1 MWDNIDRI
9 VFPMQDVTDNVKLR
23 IIDSSIF
30 PIEIKMSIEGDI
42 IKLNCLTD
50 LSGILLVYVRNV
62 CESIPKGC

>member
-1 MWDNIDRI
+1 
-9 VFPMQDVTDNVKLR
+9 MQDVTDNVKLR